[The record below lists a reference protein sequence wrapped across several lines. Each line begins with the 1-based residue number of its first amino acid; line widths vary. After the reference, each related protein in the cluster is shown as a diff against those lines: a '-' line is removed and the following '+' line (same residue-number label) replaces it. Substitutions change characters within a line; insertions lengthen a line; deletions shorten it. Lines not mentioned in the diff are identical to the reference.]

1 MLTKFT
7 VLTQLNSW
15 SAAPWPQPGKL
26 DVVVRKRKKQRRKSF
41 SFEGEESER
50 SHALNMPVVY
60 ISMSPSLT
68 NIVNF

>member
-26 DVVVRKRKKQRRKSF
+26 DVVVGKRKERRERKEKEKNRE
-41 SFEGEESER
+41 EGKVFVLKVR
-50 SHALNMPVVY
+50 SPNDLMH
-60 ISMSPSLT
+60 
-68 NIVNF
+68 